1 MWRQLEKKLWGRQ
14 FPKYF
19 TPNDETESG
28 KELRLVQQYFFV
40 SCSLQ
45 DMIRRFKREHG
56 KKLEFFSSESCN
68 SIK

>member
-1 MWRQLEKKLWGRQ
+1 MWRQLEKKLWRQ
-14 FPKYF
+14 FQVLY
-19 TPNDETESG
+19 PNDETESG

-56 KKLEFFSSESCN
+56 KIGILSSESCN